1 MRSTRTMMSWI
12 LLVAMLV
19 SLPGRTSGHF
29 VCMLG
34 MAEAGA
40 ACPLCRG
47 HAAANRPGSE
57 VGNRCCKFVP
67 AQFSPLSQLALTQV
81 EKPILGNAQILPASA
96 SFLSAPSREL
106 AAHAVQR
113 ASPRTRTPG
122 YLSNF
127 LRL

>member
-1 MRSTRTMMSWI
+1 MRPTRTMMSWI

-29 VCMLG
+29 VCMRG

-40 ACPLCRG
+40 ACPLCHG
-47 HAAANRPGSE
+47 HSAAEGPGSE
-57 VGNRCCKFVP
+57 VGNSCCKFVAGQSAP
-67 AQFSPLSQLALTQV
+67 VSHLALTQV
-81 EKPILGNAQILPASA
+81 EKPILGYAQILPAGA
-96 SFLSAPSREL
+96 SFLNAPACEL
-106 AAHAVQR
+106 TAYAAQR
-113 ASPRTRTPG
+113 ASPRTRASG